1 MVASYQ
7 PKTRDSATHEKTSSQ
22 SIQTNMSAAQA
33 TVAHVLE
40 SKSDDMFWIAPE
52 DTVGHA
58 VEVLRDKKIGA
69 LMVKNPQGELVG
81 ILSDQA
87 IHQIDVVRRLADTP
101 GHTLPQK
108 VADLMSTE
116 VKTTTPNESLVTV
129 LRRMTDGRFRH
140 MPVMQEGQLV
150 GLISIGDVVNYRLTA
165 LEYEALQLKQLI
177 VG

>member
-81 ILSDQA
+81 ILSER
-87 IHQIDVVRRLADTP
+87 DVVRRLADTP

-116 VKTTTPNESLVTV
+116 VKTTTPDESLVTV

-150 GLISIGDVVNYRLTA
+150 GLISIGDVVNFRLTA

>member
-7 PKTRDSATHEKTSSQ
+7 PKTRDSATHEQTSSQ

-81 ILSDQA
+81 ILSER
-87 IHQIDVVRRLADTP
+87 DVVRRLADTP

-116 VKTTTPNESLVTV
+116 VKTTTPDESLVTV

>member
-1 MVASYQ
+1 MPASYQ
-7 PKTRDSATHEKTSSQ
+7 PKTRDSEKHEKTSSQ
-22 SIQTNMSAAQA
+22 TVKTNMSAAQA
-33 TVAHVLE
+33 TVAQVLE
-40 SKSDDMFWIAPE
+40 HKSGEMFWIAPE

-58 VEVLRDKKIGA
+58 VEVLRDRKIGA
-69 LMVKNPQGELVG
+69 LMVKNPQGALVG
-81 ILSDQA
+81 ILSER
-87 IHQIDVVRRLADTP
+87 DVVRRLADTP

-116 VKTTTPNESLVTV
+116 VQTTTPDEALVTV

-140 MPVMQEGQLV
+140 MPVMEAGQVV

>member
-22 SIQTNMSAAQA
+22 SLQTNLSAAQA
-33 TVAHVLE
+33 TVAHVLDT
-40 SKSDDMFWIAPE
+40 KSGEMFWIGPD

-58 VEVLRDKKIGA
+58 VEVLRDKRIGA

-81 ILSDQA
+81 ILSER
-87 IHQIDVVRRLADTP
+87 DVVRRLADTP

-108 VADLMSTE
+108 VSDLMSKE
-116 VKTTTPNESLVTV
+116 VKTTTPDESLVTV

-140 MPVMQEGQLV
+140 MPVLQDGQLV